1 MLSFITLWF
10 LVVDNDTFRFA
21 LNVLRED
28 YVPLS
33 PPEED
38 EIPSEGL
45 GPIFKIILYFSRL
58 ATLLLLPQAA
68 FDFAGLIIFN
78 AFKRRVPLRHS
89 TLESDTMA
97 ITFRIVTRGS
107 DPEKIRDV
115 VRRNLEVLNNS
126 PAQVQAY
133 RLEVITEQPIGI
145 EKYGNFLERVVP
157 QEYRTGGATGKAR
170 ALQYCLE
177 EPSESLGGNEW

>member
-1 MLSFITLWF
+1 M
-10 LVVDNDTFRFA
+10 
-21 LNVLRED
+21 NVLREN

-33 PPEED
+33 PPDED
-38 EIPSEGL
+38 EIPAEGL
-45 GPIFKIILYFSRL
+45 GPIFTTILYFSRL

-68 FDFAGLIIFN
+68 FNFAGLVMFN
-78 AFKRRVPLRHS
+78 AFKRRVPMKHS
-89 TLESDTMA
+89 TLDSDALA

-107 DPEKIRDV
+107 DPDKIREV
-115 VRRNLEVLNNS
+115 VRRNLEVLNDS

-133 RLEVITEQPIGI
+133 RLEVITEEPIGI

-157 QEYRTGGATGKAR
+157 KDYLGGHSSGKAR

-177 EPSESLGGNEW
+177 EPSESLGSNEW